1 MNLALIK
8 PAWIGQWHLQT
19 FSPMIY
25 SALGDPFQPFQ
36 FSTQHLFVSTRYQ
49 APVRWSFGDTDGVDL
64 TYLFTS
70 GLVPEYGLLLRTVSL
85 QSSCP
90 LVFVQVQIID
100 LRIFA
105 ASASSASQFRARYQ
119 ALTSTVTTH
128 DLTVQS
134 QLILHWQK
142 GALLS
147 LITSC
152 NQDYVKTLLK
162 GIRATGL
169 TDSRITGWFTPGTH
183 HDFASPSGEPVR
195 VP

>member
-1 MNLALIK
+1 
-8 PAWIGQWHLQT
+8 
-19 FSPMIY
+19 MIY

-36 FSTQHLFVSTRYQ
+36 FSMQHLFVSTRYQ

-70 GLVPEYGLLLRTVSL
+70 SLVPEYGLLLWTVSL

-134 QLILHWQK
+134 QLILH
-142 GALLS
+142 
-147 LITSC
+147 
-152 NQDYVKTLLK
+152 
-162 GIRATGL
+162 
-169 TDSRITGWFTPGTH
+169 
-183 HDFASPSGEPVR
+183 
-195 VP
+195 